1 MLGGAGG
8 VDDGFGAR
16 EVVVGIACL
25 DGVNWKLEAEDEVET
40 ERRLTDKENKT
51 TAREPAN

>member
-16 EVVVGIACL
+16 EVVVGVACL
-25 DGVNWKLEAEDEVET
+25 DGVNWKLEEGDEGEM